1 MSKIIVKL
9 TILFESPF
17 WIGIYERE
25 ENKNY
30 EVCKIIFGAE
40 PKDYEIYN
48 FLMNN
53 WNKFQ
58 FRLSVKTQK
67 ETEKKQNPKRTH
79 REIKKQLQTTGIG
92 TKAQQ
97 VLKLQ
102 QEQKKL
108 KKKLFKNKK
117 ENYKKNLNFNY
128 ISKRKKKKRKDIK
141 KRPLL

>member
-40 PKDYEIYN
+40 PKDYETYN